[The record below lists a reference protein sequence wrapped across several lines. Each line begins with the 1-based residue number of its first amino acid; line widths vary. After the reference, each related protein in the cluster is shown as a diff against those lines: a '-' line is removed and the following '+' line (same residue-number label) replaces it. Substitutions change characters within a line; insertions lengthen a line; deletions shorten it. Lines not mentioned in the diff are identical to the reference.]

1 MAYPRNSD
9 SVAADQLRAFVERVE
24 RIEEDIKALNTDKS
38 ELYAEAK
45 GNGFDVPT
53 IKKVVR
59 IRKMDEAD
67 RQEADAMLA
76 LYLSALGMATPDSND
91 EYSTPLVH
99 VHARVENIDEFDAE
113 TGEITESTAERMDAP
128 NQNADGQSALNAVE
142 AGTQAPPVDI
152 ISGLAGPA
160 LVEDAP
166 PANIKPAPISE
177 PALVPREIAE
187 PGDRG
192 ASSLAATVVPTIRP
206 HNPGTHF
213 LNKDNLMRLHGCLVP
228 DMCASS
234 TPRVKLC
241 STCTA
246 KLGPVAA

>member
-1 MAYPRNSD
+1 MVYPRNSD

-24 RIEEDIKALNTDKS
+24 RIEEEIKALNTDKS

-76 LYLSALGMATPDSND
+76 LYLSALGMAKPASDD

-113 TGEITESTAERMDAP
+113 TGEITEPSSQVSADSPSVAADAITSP
-128 NQNADGQSALNAVE
+128 AGVEGEADRH
-142 AGTQAPPVDI
+142 
-152 ISGLAGPA
+152 
-160 LVEDAP
+160 
-166 PANIKPAPISE
+166 PISE
-177 PALVPREIAE
+177 PATPAPQEIAE

-192 ASSLAATVVPTIRP
+192 APSLAATVVSTIRP

-213 LNKDNLMRLHGCLVP
+213 LNSDNLMRLHGCLVP
-228 DMCASS
+228 DMCGSS
-234 TPRVKLC
+234 IPRVKLC